1 MAEITNAYI
10 EARREGIAWL
20 NSAKREYN
28 VGVAIL
34 AKSGY
39 KTIVSSK
46 LAKLGEKP
54 HTREKLEY
62 LSLIHI

>member
-39 KTIVSSK
+39 KTIVSSSW
-46 LAKLGEKP
+46 LN
-54 HTREKLEY
+54 
-62 LSLIHI
+62 

>member
-10 EARREGIAWL
+10 VARREGIAWL

-28 VGVAIL
+28 TGVAIL

-46 LAKLGEKP
+46 LAKLGEKC
-54 HTREKLEY
+54 
-62 LSLIHI
+62 LSRHVPGFPGNDVY

>member
-34 AKSGY
+34 LNQ
-39 KTIVSSK
+39 V
-46 LAKLGEKP
+46 
-54 HTREKLEY
+54 TRQSYHPSWLN
-62 LSLIHI
+62 

>member
-1 MAEITNAYI
+1 MLISKPAEKVSL
-10 EARREGIAWL
+10 WL
-20 NSAKREYN
+20 NSAKREYKT
-28 VGVAIL
+28 GVAIL

-54 HTREKLEY
+54 HTREAG
-62 LSLIHI
+62 IRDPAND